1 MNKQVFLSQNT
12 IPDYLTMKKILWTMI
27 LPLVL
32 SACGEDR
39 EVEFKDRTD
48 VNDWIY
54 GVMKDM
60 YFWSDNMGS
69 SASRFAVPETY
80 FKNLKS
86 SSDKVS
92 YMVIAG
98 DSTDYSYGID
108 YTTYSMKSESGRL
121 AVRVMNVEDGSPAA
135 RAGLKRGEWIL
146 TVNGKKINSNN
157 VSSLDCGGELSL
169 EITPL
174 ISLGED
180 GNEVWEST
188 TVKSV
193 PGAEVLQTP
202 AIHMDSLYSVDGMEY
217 AYLAFNNLNL
227 SAADI
232 ERVKGLSA
240 TCENA
245 SRVIFD
251 FRNCKEGSVES
262 ASSLASLVLPRQ
274 YAGEVFARL
283 KYNAQNSDRDTA
295 YMFDK
300 SLVTAGMERSELFV
314 LTGTTTAGASEIFVN
329 SLKPYMTVCVIGDKT
344 AGNNMYLARF
354 TCPVDE
360 AYTIYPAVAQV
371 CDRDGKSNFS
381 NGFAPDSVVTLEQL
395 APVYELGSTDEAL
408 LKAAFIFVPKQEQQQ

>member
-1 MNKQVFLSQNT
+1 
-12 IPDYLTMKKILWTMI
+12 MKKILWTI
-27 LPLVL
+27 ALPLVL
-32 SACGEDR
+32 SACGENR
-39 EVEFKDRTD
+39 EVEFKERTD

-54 GVMKDM
+54 GVMKDV
-60 YFWSDNMGS
+60 YFWSDNLNT
-69 SASRFAVPETY
+69 SAPRFAVPETY

-108 YTTYSMKSESGRL
+108 YTTYSMKVESGRL
-121 AVRVMNVEDGSPAA
+121 AVRVMNVKDGSPAA

-146 TVNGKKINSNN
+146 SVNGKKINSNN
-157 VSSLDCGGELSL
+157 VSSLDSGGELSL
-169 EITPL
+169 ETTPQ

-180 GNEVWEST
+180 GNEVWESS
-188 TVKSV
+188 TVKTVS
-193 PGAEVLQTP
+193 GSEVLQTP
-202 AIHMDSLYSVDGMEY
+202 AIHMDSLYSVGGMEY

-227 SAADI
+227 SAADV
-232 ERVKGLSA
+232 ERVKSLSA
-240 TCENA
+240 AYANA

-251 FRNCKEGSVES
+251 FRNCNEGSIES
-262 ASSLASLVLPRQ
+262 ALSLASLVLPRQ
-274 YAGEVFARL
+274 YADEVFARL
-283 KYNAQNSDRDTA
+283 KYNAQNSDRDTT

-300 SLVTAGMERSELFV
+300 SLVTAGMERLELFV
-314 LTGTTTAGASEIFVN
+314 LTGTATAGAAETFVN

-344 AGNNMYLARF
+344 AGNNMHLAKF
-354 TCPVDE
+354 TYPADE

-371 CDRDGKSNFS
+371 CDKDGKSNFS

-408 LKAAFIFVPKQEQQQ
+408 LKAAFIFVPKQEPQE